1 MPQHQQQHHHQ
12 ISFMYGLPKN
22 IDLRFLIGKE
32 LLSISVAPNEV
43 ILRFDDYLTINI
55 TSECDYQPSVGEILR
70 IENYPASA
78 SLICRLLCSTIT
90 EVKGDED
97 GTLSV
102 KFSNGDMLTICDDSK
117 QYESYQIKHGDKLI
131 VV

>member
-1 MPQHQQQHHHQ
+1 
-12 ISFMYGLPKN
+12 MYGLPKHV
-22 IDLRFLIGKE
+22 DLRFLIGKE

-55 TSECDYQPSVGEILR
+55 TSECNYQPSVGEIIR

-78 SLICRLLCSTIT
+78 SLICRLLCSSIT
-90 EVKGDED
+90 EVKGEED
-97 GTLSV
+97 GTLV
-102 KFSNGDMLTICDDSK
+102 LQFSNGDTLTIFDDSK

-131 VV
+131 IV